1 MDYKDTINLPT
12 TDLPMKAGLSAKE
25 PKILDF
31 WKTENIYNQIRI
43 NNRSK
48 WH

>member
-25 PKILDF
+25 PKFLILEDR
-31 WKTENIYNQIRI
+31 KYL
-43 NNRSK
+43 
-48 WH
+48 